1 MNQDEL
7 SQVKQNM
14 ERLVADV
21 KELLVRDGKAC
32 CSNQEAGLACDS
44 QCANHR
50 HVWMYLGITALVA
63 GIAGAIL
70 AKKRVLNTSSHK

>member
-14 ERLVADV
+14 ERLAADV
-21 KELLVRDGKAC
+21 KELLARDDKVC

-63 GIAGAIL
+63 GIAGVL
-70 AKKRVLNTSSHK
+70 MAKK